1 MTLFLF
7 LSLLS
12 LAQLKEE
19 NKKRK
24 KYTFYI
30 LITYIYTIKG
40 RNLCNLQSSVS
51 NMSLI
56 TYAALLKKILMI

>member
-51 NMSLI
+51 NMPLI
-56 TYAALLKKILMI
+56 TYAALLKKY